1 MGQRIACKIQT
12 CKLVKL
18 VKSRQR
24 TKDSMESSNQPGII
38 ACAIIPQTE
47 SVELAKFRLVKLVNL
62 PIKLVKS
69 RLKT

>member
-12 CKLVKL
+12 CKL

-24 TKDSMESSNQPGII
+24 TKDSMESSNQPAII

-62 PIKLVKS
+62 
-69 RLKT
+69 